1 MPLSTSD
8 YAYMSQLH
16 YLVDKFDIDK
26 ATHKI
31 NNKLKKK
38 GLSDYEVKYANRG
51 ILQYKN
57 TKDNSNVYSVKGTN
71 PLNIKDLI
79 SDFKLGIG
87 ISKNDRQFQNRKKE
101 LKRLYT
107 DNTGTNYLIG
117 HSLGGSIT
125 TNAVV
130 RSKSLRDNTS
140 KVINF
145 NTGYTPFFHKELSKN
160 LTKTDIKEL
169 NKKIVHNHTFADLI
183 SESLNLGSIGKVA
196 TKLLPTEN
204 PLSLH
209 SLVSYI
215 EG

>member
-31 NNKLKKK
+31 NNKLRKK

-71 PLNIKDLI
+71 PLNMKDLI
-79 SDFKLGIG
+79 SDFKLGIA
-87 ISKNDRQFQNRKKE
+87 
-101 LKRLYT
+101 
-107 DNTGTNYLIG
+107 DNTGANYLIG

-215 EG
+215 ED